1 MADRPSNPDEAW
13 ERSMLKGL
21 DAFFTHEPQRSPSPS
36 TPAPP
41 PDTKEETPRAAG
53 PDRSATDI
61 EAMLSAF
68 ERHADPPSDPES
80 SVVERVPVS
89 EQGAGPAAVNDVQ
102 QEITGPV
109 LVHDSEARKRALL
122 SAIGEGLDGASR
134 YASGLGSRTKDYL
147 GSARSNFTRPVFKE
161 PARPRS
167 RKKKPRRP
175 RHIDAREAAVIAL
188 SIVGLAEVGWIG
200 WQVTNPAPTSPVVNR
215 GARLSQAATVEPIA
229 TLPAPAP
236 RAKSTPPPVAH
247 AKMAA
252 PTPASA
258 SAKTPT
264 PQPAVAKDTTPPPES
279 TATAGNGSGWVTM
292 PLSPPV
298 EVFERGRKL
307 ASRDGRVTLPAGRH
321 DLQFRNKALGIDTR
335 RTVEVV
341 ANAEAPV
348 AIDVQPGSVSV
359 NALPWA
365 SVSIDGAPV
374 GDTPLAN
381 LALAAGPHDVVF
393 KHPEFG
399 ERRVKVTVTAGTP
412 LRVSTDLRSSGK

>member
-21 DAFFTHEPQRSPSPS
+21 DAFFTHEPQRGPSPS

-53 PDRSATDI
+53 PDRAATDI

-68 ERHADPPSDPES
+68 ERHADPPADPEL
-80 SVVERVPVS
+80 SVVDRFPFS
-89 EQGAGPAAVNDVQ
+89 EDPQ

-109 LVHDSEARKRALL
+109 LVHDSEPRKRALL
-122 SAIGEGLDGASR
+122 SAIGEGLGGASR

-200 WQVTNPAPTSPVVNR
+200 WRVTNPPPTSLVVNR
-215 GARLSQAATVEPIA
+215 GARSSQAATVEPIA
-229 TLPAPAP
+229 TPPAPAP

-252 PTPASA
+252 PTPESA
-258 SAKTPT
+258 SAPAKAATP
-264 PQPAVAKDTTPPPES
+264 PPAVAKDTTPAPES

-335 RTVEVV
+335 RTVDVV
-341 ANAEAPV
+341 ANAEASV
-348 AIDVQPGSVSV
+348 AIDVQPGSVNV

-412 LRVSTDLRSSGK
+412 LRVTTDLRSNGK

>member
-1 MADRPSNPDEAW
+1 
-13 ERSMLKGL
+13 MLKGL
-21 DAFFTHEPQRSPSPS
+21 DAFFTQEPQRSPLPS

-53 PDRSATDI
+53 PERSATDI
-61 EAMLSAF
+61 GAMLSAF
-68 ERHADPPSDPES
+68 ERHADPPSDPEP
-80 SVVERVPVS
+80 SVVERVPFS
-89 EQGAGPAAVNDVQ
+89 EDLQ

-109 LVHDSEARKRALL
+109 LVHDSEAGKRALL
-122 SAIGEGLDGASR
+122 SAIGEGLGGASR

-147 GSARSNFTRPVFKE
+147 GSARSNFTRPVFNE

-167 RKKKPRRP
+167 RKKRKKKPLR
-175 RHIDAREAAVIAL
+175 IDAREAAVIAL

-200 WQVTNPAPTSPVVNR
+200 WRVANPPPTSLVANR
-215 GARLSQAATVEPIA
+215 GARSSQAATVEPIA
-229 TLPAPAP
+229 TPPAPARSAP

-252 PTPASA
+252 PTPESA
-258 SAKTPT
+258 STKGTTP
-264 PQPAVAKDTTPPPES
+264 PPAVAKDTAPAPES

-341 ANAEAPV
+341 ATRGVRGDRRAAR
-348 AIDVQPGSVSV
+348 QRQRQC
-359 NALPWA
+359 
-365 SVSIDGAPV
+365 APV
-374 GDTPLAN
+374 GLGQHRWRPRGRHAPGQPCARCGAARCRLQAPRVRRASGEGHRDRRDAAARQHR
-381 LALAAGPHDVVF
+381 LAL
-393 KHPEFG
+393 
-399 ERRVKVTVTAGTP
+399 EREVRNVTVDCDRRLTT
-412 LRVSTDLRSSGK
+412 TDRRLEF